1 MMDALVNDS
10 VAFVELLLQRGVS
23 MQKWLSIGRLEE
35 LYNAVSVVLC
45 LAFPLFYAT
54 LHCSNKA
61 WRWLC
66 YWREKRQCL

>member
-45 LAFPLFYAT
+45 
-54 LHCSNKA
+54 
-61 WRWLC
+61 
-66 YWREKRQCL
+66 